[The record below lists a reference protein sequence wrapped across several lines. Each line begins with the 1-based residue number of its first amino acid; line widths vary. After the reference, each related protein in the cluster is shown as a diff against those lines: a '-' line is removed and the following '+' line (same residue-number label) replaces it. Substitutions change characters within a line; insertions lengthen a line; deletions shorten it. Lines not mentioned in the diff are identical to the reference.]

1 MGFKHSPM
9 VARKGWEAKCDN
21 VTMWLPDS
29 VTDTT
34 GSWDAH
40 ACKKG
45 WVKKSEALNVFESEK
60 IRVPKKFCSTKH
72 W

>member
-9 VARKGWEAKCDN
+9 VARKGWEAKCDM
-21 VTMWLPDS
+21 VTDMVTDI

-40 ACKKG
+40 ASKKAENQL
-45 WVKKSEALNVFESEK
+45 VV
-60 IRVPKKFCSTKH
+60 
-72 W
+72 